1 MTTADP
7 SPILPEPPVQAA
19 PAAAARAGA
28 GRRISASGFNGRIK
42 GWPGWLVIVAAAVLA
57 LAIGSTRSSGPLTL
71 DDHVDAISQRLAC
84 PVCDGESVYE
94 SQASA
99 ATNIKLQIK
108 SLIEQGK
115 FSDNQII
122 QYINTQYQTQ
132 TQLVPKASGVDAI
145 VWIVPVLAGVLAVAG
160 LTVAFRRWKLA
171 ADTIPTDADRELVD
185 TALREHDDDD
195 DDDD

>member
-19 PAAAARAGA
+19 PAAAARARA
-28 GRRISASGFNGRIK
+28 GRTRTASGFNGRIK
-42 GWPGWLVIVAAAVLA
+42 GWPGWLVIVVAAVLA

-115 FSDNQII
+115 FSDDQII

-132 TQLVPKASGVDAI
+132 TQLVPKASGFDAI
-145 VWIVPVLAGVLAVAG
+145 VWVVPVLAGVLAIAG

-171 ADTIPTDADRELVD
+171 ADTVPSDADRELVD
-185 TALREHDDDD
+185 NALREHDDDD
-195 DDDD
+195 